1 MRGWRAEVHCGRIF
15 LPAVNGASCGAEDER
30 RRKKTKEDE
39 RKKNAT
45 RQNPVERLVAMAQEP
60 ELDEAYRTAEYYIED
75 DPPIR
80 FEIDQPHQ
88 GLALL
93 LMSFDV
99 EQAVWITAY
108 NPGSQPHSEDDN
120 LTNQMQLLERI
131 ETMRLNYFVGH
142 SCDAAG
148 DWFEPGY
155 LVLGMDEAVGIELG
169 REFGQHAVVFIQ
181 PSGEPKLRRITR

>member
-1 MRGWRAEVHCGRIF
+1 MIANNEPATEISKLSNYYWKLRSFAIALAKCGNYEVLSMRFPGTNVPFA
-15 LPAVNGASCGAEDER
+15 P
-30 RRKKTKEDE
+30 
-39 RKKNAT
+39 
-45 RQNPVERLVAMAQEP
+45 
-60 ELDEAYRTAEYYIED
+60 LDTCIDADQAYRTAEYYIED

-155 LVLGMDEAVGIELG
+155 LVLGMDETVGIELG

>member
-1 MRGWRAEVHCGRIF
+1 
-15 LPAVNGASCGAEDER
+15 
-30 RRKKTKEDE
+30 
-39 RKKNAT
+39 
-45 RQNPVERLVAMAQEP
+45 MAQET

>member
-1 MRGWRAEVHCGRIF
+1 MK
-15 LPAVNGASCGAEDER
+15 EDER
-30 RRKKTKEDE
+30 RLKKTKEE
-39 RKKNAT
+39 GAT
-45 RQNPVERLVAMAQEP
+45 CQNRMERLVAMAQEP
-60 ELDEAYRTAEYYIED
+60 ELYEAYRMAEYYIED

-142 SCDAAG
+142 SCDATG

-155 LVLGMDEAVGIELG
+155 LVLGMDETVGIELG
-169 REFGQHAVVFIQ
+169 REFGQHAVVFIL
-181 PSGEPKLRRITR
+181 PSGEPKLRRIAH